1 MPIENADGKVLYVWL
16 DAPIGYISS
25 IFKWAKENNLN
36 WEKYWKNNESNLIHF
51 IGKDN
56 IVFHCIIF
64 PSILE
69 RGGKL

>member
-1 MPIENADGKVLYVWL
+1 MGVKLPIKNTDGKVLYVWL

-25 IFKWAKENNLN
+25 TKAWAKEKKKN
-36 WEKYWKNNESNLIHF
+36 WKDYWMNDETELIHF

-64 PSILE
+64 LFY
-69 RGGKL
+69 